1 VLCGQVSLQT
11 GDVAQLG
18 DGASKTGPPSAR
30 CHAAEPAM
38 NLEAE
43 IAALRSQW
51 PAEFKGAARCA
62 FLRQYDGKREKG
74 GYPLGF
80 HRWMPDRR
88 NAWFAG
94 YNRGYH
100 DRLRLLQE
108 EAH

>member
-1 VLCGQVSLQT
+1 
-11 GDVAQLG
+11 
-18 DGASKTGPPSAR
+18 
-30 CHAAEPAM
+30 M